1 MDNFGQHR
9 WVYFSFDRSS
19 YRGCSRSS
27 RHGRM
32 ERCCFHTG
40 SAKVKKSL
48 LSPTELNHLHSLAV
62 DLARQAAEVHVRR
75 ETGVVTSKST
85 PSDPT
90 TDVDREAETLIV
102 TGILDSRP
110 EDGILGEEETSIE
123 GTSGVRWVI
132 DPLDGTVNYLYE
144 FPSHAV
150 SIGVEFNGVPAVGVV
165 YDTALNEIYS
175 ARVDENST
183 KNGTE
188 IQVSSCSS
196 MSLALLGTGFAYE
209 PSVRRSQ
216 AELLAELIPE
226 VRDIRRSGSC
236 AVDLCSV
243 ASGRLDAFF
252 ETGVHWWDVA
262 AGIQIVRSAGGIATY
277 EPDKKRIIASGPN
290 LWKQLNSAVIKAETI
305 TGSQSPPE
313 SANI

>member
-48 LSPTELNHLHSLAV
+48 LSPTELNHLHILAV

-183 KNGTE
+183 KNGIE

-277 EPDKKRIIASGPN
+277 EADKKRIIASGPN

>member
-32 ERCCFHTG
+32 ERRCFHTG

-183 KNGTE
+183 KNGIE

-216 AELLAELIPE
+216 AELLAELVPQ

-277 EPDKKRIIASGPN
+277 EADKKRIIASGPK

>member
-277 EPDKKRIIASGPN
+277 EADKKRIIASGPN

>member
-32 ERCCFHTG
+32 ERRCFHTG

-183 KNGTE
+183 KNGTD

-277 EPDKKRIIASGPN
+277 EADKKRIIASGPN

>member
-32 ERCCFHTG
+32 ERRCFHTG

-188 IQVSSCSS
+188 IQVTSCSS

-277 EPDKKRIIASGPN
+277 EADKKRIIASGPN

>member
-188 IQVSSCSS
+188 IQVTSCSS

-277 EPDKKRIIASGPN
+277 EADKKRIIASGPN

>member
-9 WVYFSFDRSS
+9 WVYFSFARSS

-27 RHGRM
+27 RLGRM
-32 ERCCFHTG
+32 ERRCFHTG

-277 EPDKKRIIASGPN
+277 EADKKRIIASGPN

>member
-1 MDNFGQHR
+1 
-9 WVYFSFDRSS
+9 
-19 YRGCSRSS
+19 
-27 RHGRM
+27 M
-32 ERCCFHTG
+32 ERRCFHTG

-277 EPDKKRIIASGPN
+277 EADKKRIIASGPN

>member
-32 ERCCFHTG
+32 ERRCFHTG

-277 EPDKKRIIASGPN
+277 EADKKRIIASGPN

>member
-32 ERCCFHTG
+32 ERRCFHTG

-183 KNGTE
+183 KNGIE

-277 EPDKKRIIASGPN
+277 EADKKRIIASGPN